1 MVGKWCILEKEK
13 KQKKSLRLLSGF
25 LSSLAIT
32 LQYISFSPMLLSI
45 LCLNPIVTDYFSL
58 QIYSSV
64 PVVSMRNLR
73 LGTVAMVLA
82 TGFWKRMN
90 PVEKYFRAQ
99 VPCDKITYLVS
110 QMRSTVRTLFFTH
123 CKNWYPEPGAKIV
136 KNGASLMV
144 QWLRI
149 HLTMLGTLVW
159 YLVWEDPKCR
169 GATKPACHK
178 WWSPRL
184 EPVLCN
190 RRSHRNEKLVHC
202 KKNRP
207 HSLQLKKGRAQQ
219 QKPNVAKKETD
230 I

>member
-1 MVGKWCILEKEK
+1 MQVWSLGQKDPLEEEMATHSSSLAWKIPRNLAGYNPKGRKELDTAEWQSPEYTLCGWKMMYFRKGKKKK
-13 KQKKSLRLLSGF
+13 KQKKSLKLLSGF

-32 LQYISFSPMLLSI
+32 LQYISFSPMLFSI
-45 LCLNPIVTDYFSL
+45 LCLNPTVTDCFSL

-90 PVEKYFRAQ
+90 PVEKHFRAQ
-99 VPCDKITYLVS
+99 VPCDKSTYLVS

-149 HLTMLGTLVW
+149 HLTMLGTPVW
-159 YLVWEDPKCR
+159 
-169 GATKPACHK
+169 
-178 WWSPRL
+178 
-184 EPVLCN
+184 
-190 RRSHRNEKLVHC
+190 
-202 KKNRP
+202 
-207 HSLQLKKGRAQQ
+207 
-219 QKPNVAKKETD
+219 
-230 I
+230 